1 MKLRFALMTLLLSVL
16 VLSACGTPGAPVP
29 ADPVEAVKAIA
40 DKQAEIKTQH
50 LDLSLDLALKLD
62 GLSSTD
68 ASAQQAAA
76 MFKNFKA
83 NLTLAGDV
91 DTTKND
97 VALKGSADL
106 GPLTAFLSQG
116 ADKLE
121 FELVKLG
128 DKLYVKGP
136 DGKWNDTDIKPS
148 ADASKPDASPQISAQ
163 QLTDLLKKATKAEKL
178 ADEKIDNVDSYHYM
192 VTLDPVTM
200 LTEIATLA
208 QSSGAESIPQAQLD
222 EAKKFLKDSAITV
235 EVWVGKQDLFIR
247 QQKIVFTISITEIPD
262 QPGAK
267 ADVNLGLTMK
277 TSKINE
283 PVTIAAPVITT
294 PATITAP

>member
-1 MKLRFALMTLLLSVL
+1 MKLRFAMMLVLFAL
-16 VLSACGTPGAPVP
+16 VLSACGAQGAPIP
-29 ADPVEAVKAIA
+29 ADPVEAVKVIA

-50 LDLSLDLALKLD
+50 LDMSLDLGLKLD
-62 GLSSTD
+62 GLSSED
-68 ASAQQAAA
+68 ASAQQAMV

-97 VALKGSADL
+97 VALKGAADL

-116 ADKLE
+116 ADKVE

-128 DKLYVKGP
+128 DKMYLKGP
-136 DGKWNDTDIKPS
+136 DGAWNESDVMAGDTT
-148 ADASKPDASPQISAQ
+148 KPDPSSQISAK
-163 QLTDLLKKATKAEKL
+163 QLSDLLKKASKAEKL
-178 ADEKIDNVDSYHYM
+178 GDEAIDGVDSYHYK
-192 VTLDPVTM
+192 VTLDPMTL
-200 LTEIATLA
+200 LTEAAKLA
-208 QSSGAESIPQAQLD
+208 QSSGASTEPIDQAQLD
-222 EAKKFLKDSAITV
+222 EAKKFLKDSVVIV

-247 QQKIVFTISITEIPD
+247 QQKIVFQISVTDIPD

-267 ADVNLGLTMK
+267 ADVDFSITAK

-283 PVTIAAPVITT
+283 PVTI
-294 PATITAP
+294 TAPAVTPK